1 MFYIFRSKTG
11 TFSIEPDEQCAG
23 MVKLCIGGL
32 WLATF
37 EKAEEAAH
45 CVRCRE
51 TGWYDWDKR
60 DLSETAPGDLGEWE
74 CL

>member
-1 MFYIFRSKTG
+1 MIYIFRTKSG

-23 MVKLCIGGL
+23 MVKLCIGGI

-37 EKAEEAAH
+37 EKAEEAAS
-45 CVRCRE
+45 CVRSRE
-51 TGWYDWDKR
+51 TGWHDWDKLG
-60 DLSETAPGDLGEWE
+60 LSETPPEDLADWE